1 MLRMEGGMRAILAP
15 WRAAGDD
22 EEDGIGIAWQKTV
35 LSEGVGLA
43 RLLLNQAGARVR
55 ACTGAVRLVLID
67 SSPSPSAS
75 KTTTCTSPAREPE
88 PEPEPEPPFESRASA
103 AANRREPASK
113 VAVSA

>member
-1 MLRMEGGMRAILAP
+1 MRAILAP

-35 LSEGVGLA
+35 LGEGVGLA
-43 RLLLNQAGARVR
+43 RVLLNQAGARVR

-67 SSPSPSAS
+67 SSASPSAS

-88 PEPEPEPPFESRASA
+88 PEPEPPKQSQCSSQQERALVKG
-103 AANRREPASK
+103 RGECLRYCK
-113 VAVSA
+113 

>member
-35 LSEGVGLA
+35 LGEGVGLA

-75 KTTTCTSPAREPE
+75 KTTTCTSPARES
-88 PEPEPEPPFESRASA
+88 EPEPEPPFESRASA

>member
-75 KTTTCTSPAREPE
+75 RTTTCTSPARE

>member
-22 EEDGIGIAWQKTV
+22 EEDDIGIAWQKTV
-35 LSEGVGLA
+35 LGEGVGLA

-67 SSPSPSAS
+67 SSRSAS
-75 KTTTCTSPAREPE
+75 
-88 PEPEPEPPFESRASA
+88 AS
-103 AANRREPASK
+103 ECQCQS
-113 VAVSA
+113 